1 MPEGIVILQNK
12 IIKQNNNN
20 SSTCT
25 SIVTLEAA
33 GAANTIRDQA
43 DPSILFEIFY
53 LLERKKLKIEYNRK
67 ISGTKQ

>member
-33 GAANTIRDQA
+33 GAANTI
-43 DPSILFEIFY
+43 
-53 LLERKKLKIEYNRK
+53 
-67 ISGTKQ
+67 

>member
-43 DPSILFEIFY
+43 EFLNFAWDLLFAW
-53 LLERKKLKIEYNRK
+53 KKKIENR
-67 ISGTKQ
+67 I